1 MLSKYTTLLPLKG
14 DTLFMGI
21 GLLDSPP
28 NATFT
33 IKFYLC
39 ISVYVQNQINC
50 DDFMNETIAFICVV
64 GPSACCVLLFTT

>member
-1 MLSKYTTLLPLKG
+1 MLSKYTILLPLKV
-14 DTLFMGI
+14 TLCSWV
-21 GLLDSPP
+21 LDSPP

-33 IKFYLC
+33 IKFDLC